1 MWVFL
6 RNETFEF
13 LEIRFVDITGAP
25 KMMTVPLEIQSN
37 SLDDIASDP
46 VFETGVNIDGS
57 SVQGFTKIEDS
68 DLVLMPDPSSLF
80 AVPYIERA
88 RKAAAMCYIFKVGRP
103 FEGDTRALLTNT
115 LRALNGQN
123 LSVGPEPEFFLIQDE
138 QPADAGKYADVYPS
152 SSSSGLIKQF
162 SVDLRTAGI
171 QTKISH
177 HEVGR
182 GQYEIELQ
190 FADALRTADTVVTY
204 RNLIKA
210 LALKR
215 GLLATFMPKPFE
227 KENGNGM
234 HCHLSLW
241 NGTENLFASEES
253 SEVSETALHFI
264 AGLLEHAPA
273 LTAITAPTIN
283 SYKRL
288 VPGYEAP
295 VYISWA
301 KQNRSCLV
309 RIPYFGEKGG
319 ARIELRC
326 PDPSCNPYL
335 AFTAILVAGMEGIT
349 KKLEPPAPVEGIN
362 VYELKKSELKARGI
376 ATLPTNLEQALNALE
391 ADKAIL
397 AAFPE
402 HIIREFLAAKW
413 TEWAEYNTKVTDWEW
428 RRYF

>member
-1 MWVFL
+1 M
-6 RNETFEF
+6 RNDSFEF

-25 KMMTVPLEIQSN
+25 KMMTVPLETKSN
-37 SLDDIASDP
+37 SLDDVALDS

-57 SVQGFTKIEDS
+57 SVKGFTKIEDS
-68 DLVLMPDPSSLF
+68 DLVLMPDPASLF

-88 RKAAAMCYIFKVGRP
+88 RKAGVMCYISKGGVP
-103 FEGDTRALLTNT
+103 FEGDTRALLSNT
-115 LRALNGQN
+115 LQKFNDQR
-123 LSVGPEPEFFLIQDE
+123 LSVGPEPEFFLIHDE
-138 QPADAGKYADVYPS
+138 KPADEGKYADVYPS

-171 QTKISH
+171 PTKISH
-177 HEVGR
+177 HEVGK

-215 GLLATFMPKPFE
+215 GIQATFMPKPFE

-241 NGTENLFASEES
+241 EGPENLFASGQVG
-253 SEVSETALHFI
+253 EVSETALHFI

-273 LTAITAPTIN
+273 LTAIVAPTIN

-301 KQNRSCLV
+301 KWNRSCLI
-309 RIPYFGEKGG
+309 RIPYFGDEAG
-319 ARIELRC
+319 ARIEFRC

-335 AFTAILVAGMEGIT
+335 AFTAILVAGMEGIAR
-349 KKLEPPAPVEGIN
+349 KLDPPAPVEGIN
-362 VYELKKSELKARGI
+362 VYAMKKPELKAKEI
-376 ATLPTNLEQALNALE
+376 VTLPTNLEQALNALE
-391 ADKAIL
+391 EDKIIL
-397 AAFPE
+397 KAFPE
-402 HIIREFLAAKW
+402 HIIREFLVAKW
-413 TEWAEYNTKVTDWEW
+413 AEWQEYNTKVTDWEW
-428 RRYF
+428 GRYF

>member
-1 MWVFL
+1 M
-6 RNETFEF
+6 RNDSFEF

-25 KMMTVPLEIQSN
+25 KMMTVPLENNGN
-37 SLDDIASDP
+37 SLDDVALDP

-57 SVQGFTKIEDS
+57 SVKGFTKIEDS
-68 DLVLMPDPSSLF
+68 DLVLMPDPASLF

-88 RKAAAMCYIFKVGRP
+88 RKAGVMCYIFKGGQP

-115 LRALNGQN
+115 LQKFNGQR

-138 QPADAGKYADVYPS
+138 KPADEGKYADVYPS

-177 HEVGR
+177 HEVGK

-215 GLLATFMPKPFE
+215 DLQATFMPKPFE

-241 NGTENLFASEES
+241 EGQGNLFASGEVG
-253 SEVSETALHFI
+253 EVSEIALHFI

-273 LTAITAPTIN
+273 LTAIVAPTIN

-301 KQNRSCLV
+301 KRNRSCLI
-309 RIPYFGEKGG
+309 RIPYFRDEGG
-319 ARIELRC
+319 ARIEFRC
-326 PDPSCNPYL
+326 PDSSCNPYL
-335 AFTAILVAGMEGIT
+335 AFTAILAAGMDGVAKT
-349 KKLEPPAPVEGIN
+349 MEPPAPVEGIN
-362 VYELKKSELKARGI
+362 VYTMKKSELKAKGI
-376 ATLPTNLEQALNALE
+376 TTLPTNLEQALNALE
-391 ADKAIL
+391 EDKIIL
-397 AAFPE
+397 KSFPE
-402 HIIREFLAAKW
+402 HILGEFLAAKW
-413 TEWAEYNTKVTDWEW
+413 AEWQEYNTKVTDWEW
-428 RRYF
+428 GRYF